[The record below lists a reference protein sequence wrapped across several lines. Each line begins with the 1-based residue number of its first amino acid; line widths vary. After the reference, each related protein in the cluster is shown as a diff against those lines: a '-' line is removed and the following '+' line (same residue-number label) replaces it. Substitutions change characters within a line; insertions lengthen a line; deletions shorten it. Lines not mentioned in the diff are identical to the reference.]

1 MREIDV
7 ERVIDEVIAD
17 DLGDASSEGVVMF
30 RGV

>member
-17 DLGDASSEGVVMF
+17 DLGDACSERVLVFWGV
-30 RGV
+30 